1 MIAARFLDLGLLEP
15 LEFHATYAGIAAAL
29 SRDAAPVVMW
39 GRSTP
44 HLSLGQSQDRRLE
57 LAADLGVPVV
67 TRPLGGGAVWIDEAQ
82 HCLIL
87 IVPLARAPTRPAD
100 WFEWGLAPVI
110 ATYRRFGLRVTRREQ
125 DVWLAGRKISG
136 SGAATIGLSA
146 VFASSFML
154 RFPAGKFARCIFSA
168 SPGFRDWLTAGL
180 QHAMTDWQSHQ
191 LPPSAAE
198 LRRGFR
204 SEVEH
209 AFGWRLT
216 DSGLSSAE
224 LEARDAAR
232 GELADPEPSGRR
244 QVPDGIKLNA
254 AAFLTERR
262 GALRIERSLSVNGVV
277 IRRCSTVD

>member
-1 MIAARFLDLGLLEP
+1 MIAARFIDIGLLEP
-15 LEFHATYAGIAAAL
+15 LEFHATYTGIAEAL
-29 SRDAAPVVMW
+29 QHDAAPVVVW

-44 HLSLGQSQDRRLE
+44 HISLGQSQDRRLE
-57 LAADLGVPVV
+57 LAADLDVPVV

-87 IVPLARAPTRPAD
+87 IAPLTQAPARPAD
-100 WFEWGLAPVI
+100 WFAWGLAPVI

-136 SGAATIGLSA
+136 SGAATLGKSA

-154 RFPAGKFARCIFSA
+154 RFPAAKFARCIFSA
-168 SPGFRDWLTAGL
+168 SPGFRDWLAAGL

-198 LRRGFR
+198 LRRTFR
-204 SEVEH
+204 SGVEH
-209 AFGWRLT
+209 ACGWRLA

-224 LEARDAAR
+224 LAALDAAR
-232 GELADPEPSGRR
+232 GELADLEPSGRR
-244 QVPDGIKLNA
+244 HVTDGIKLNA

-262 GALRIERSLSVNGVV
+262 SGFRIERSLSVDGVV
-277 IRRCSTVD
+277 IRRCSTAD

>member
-1 MIAARFLDLGLLEP
+1 MIAARFLDIGVLEP
-15 LEFHATYAGIAAAL
+15 LVFHATYSGIAEAL
-29 SRDAAPVVMW
+29 PHDAAPVVMW

-57 LAADLGVPVV
+57 LTADLDVPVV

-87 IVPLARAPTRPAD
+87 IAPLAQAPPRPAD
-100 WFEWGLAPVI
+100 WFAWGLAPVI

-191 LPPSAAE
+191 PLPSAAE
-198 LRRGFR
+198 LRRTFR

-209 AFGWRLT
+209 AFDWRLT
-216 DSGLSSAE
+216 DSRLSSAE
-224 LEARDAAR
+224 LQARDAAL
-232 GELADPEPSGRR
+232 GALADPEPSCRR
-244 QVPDGIKLNA
+244 QIADGIKLNA
-254 AAFLTERR
+254 ATFLTERR
-262 GALRIERSLSVNGVV
+262 SGLLIERSLSVDGVV
-277 IRRCSTVD
+277 VRRCTTAD

>member
-1 MIAARFLDLGLLEP
+1 MIAARFLDLGLVQP
-15 LEFHATYAGIAAAL
+15 LEFHATYAGVAAAL

-44 HLSLGQSQDRRLE
+44 HISLGQSQNRRLE
-57 LAADLGVPVV
+57 LAADLDVPVV

-87 IVPLARAPTRPAD
+87 IAPRARAPARPAD

-136 SGAATIGLSA
+136 SGAATIGMSA

-198 LRRGFR
+198 LRRTFR

-216 DSGLSSAE
+216 ESRLSSAE
-224 LEARDAAR
+224 LQARDAAR
-232 GELADPEPSGRR
+232 GELAEPEPSGRR
-244 QVPDGIKLNA
+244 YVTDGIKLNA

-262 GALRIERSLSVNGVV
+262 NGLRVERSLSVDGVV
-277 IRRCSTVD
+277 VRRCSMAD

>member
-15 LEFHATYAGIAAAL
+15 LEFHATYTGVAAAL

-57 LAADLGVPVV
+57 LAADLDVPVV

-87 IVPLARAPTRPAD
+87 IAPLARVPARPAD

-168 SPGFRDWLTAGL
+168 SPGFRDWLVAGL
-180 QHAMTDWQSHQ
+180 QHAMTDWRSHR

-198 LRRGFR
+198 LRRTFR
-204 SEVEH
+204 GEVEH
-209 AFGWRLT
+209 AFGWRLGNSVL
-216 DSGLSSAE
+216 SGAE

-232 GELADPEPSGRR
+232 GELADPEPSRR
-244 QVPDGIKLNA
+244 RHVTDGIKLNA

-262 GALRIERSLSVNGVV
+262 SGLRIERSLSVDGVV
-277 IRRCSTVD
+277 IRRCSMAD